1 MFAYTG
7 IYHLVMLDYGIYFRK
22 WIPKK
27 DCLFSLMI
35 VSVQCNQQILLQ
47 TTESVHI
54 YNVTLIDNGM
64 AIFSM
69 IYMPSAVSHKIS
81 SKTVQIK
88 VNTQSRKNN
97 SEKGKIIEHNDFLWL
112 LCLLVIPPA
121 FVPIVSAR
129 NLSILPLPA
138 PSLIS
143 SCLSPNTNLGHK
155 GLIFTHT
162 MKSPEPALGSFDT
175 LSSCCYCSLHK
186 FLS

>member
-1 MFAYTG
+1 MY
-7 IYHLVMLDYGIYFRK
+7 
-22 WIPKK
+22 
-27 DCLFSLMI
+27 
-35 VSVQCNQQILLQ
+35 SVQCNQQILLQ

-97 SEKGKIIEHNDFLWL
+97 SEKGKITEHKWFSRL
-112 LCLLVIPPA
+112 LCPSSHTSCFCAHRLLPGISPS
-121 FVPIVSAR
+121 F
-129 NLSILPLPA
+129 PLPA

-143 SCLSPNTNLGHK
+143 SCLSPTNLVTVS
-155 GLIFTHT
+155 LIFTHT
-162 MKSPEPALGSFDT
+162 MKSPEPA
-175 LSSCCYCSLHK
+175 
-186 FLS
+186 